1 MQTVKLTAT
10 YFPER
15 SPRTSATGGHLDR
28 VQLEDDHISSTQ
40 RVGSGLKRDEKIPI
54 FHASF
59 LDRYKTQHPPLGTF
73 EHSYKTAV
81 SDDLDNLKEIQGT
94 VNSLNAM
101 RFMHL

>member
-10 YFPER
+10 YFPAR

-28 VQLEDDHISSTQ
+28 VYIENDHISSTQ
-40 RVGSGLKRDEKIPI
+40 RAGCGLKRNEKIHI

-59 LDRYKTQHPPLGTF
+59 LDRYKTQHPPLSTF

-81 SDDLDNLKEIQGT
+81 SDGLDNLKEI
-94 VNSLNAM
+94 
-101 RFMHL
+101 